1 MVTMVWSTLSSLAV
15 AKTLRFEVSSVVE
28 LRAVIGDLENQD
40 LDALDLV
47 IIDMAEGEYLFDEL
61 LSTGGTLPQLPVAT
75 VIIRAKSNARVTF
88 IGGGPGSNFRFA
100 NVTPAVG
107 NSRAILEL
115 QKITFRDFHT
125 AGNGA
130 IVEVDPGPDL
140 GKPSARLKGCI
151 IEDVSAADGGVGFA
165 FGDDVAL
172 TIVKCKINRASASVS
187 GGVVS
192 VINGASLFFD
202 LNLVTRA
209 TSFLRGGAIYTDGA
223 KHVIAA
229 HNTVDKSSTRSE
241 LGGNVYIKGEIVKIN
256 DNHFKLEAGSDGDMV
271 AAAGGPDG
279 ASVVLNGNTITVVP
293 PGGAGITLL
302 NSSLVGAD
310 LNAALNLI
318 QVRGGSPCVNHP
330 FASTDDKFI
339 SNGGSVSNG
348 LDCASLD
355 HLLDRFPVNLELED
369 EFPLR
374 GVPGDASPAVDILD
388 ELIDRQQNQPG
399 VSDLQD
405 YAVSGDAI
413 PLETLPCGYRDIR
426 GLARP
431 QDGDGDGI
439 FGCDAGAYELQG
451 GADIGAAQ
459 SGAYYDFA
467 HSGEG
472 YFAEMLGGGRA
483 VVGLFTFK
491 RDGSGPVWYTG
502 LGQVNGNSIVV
513 DELSLAKGG
522 VFGSDFDASSITNTP
537 VAGFS
542 AIYSDCRSVET
553 PGRWVVDP
561 IEFLDLRDP
570 LGAVS
575 DEELDTLLEE
585 QILVNKR
592 LSQIISCAPGIEAQS
607 VNAYRSGT
615 YYDPARSGEGI
626 FVEVLT
632 DGTVVVIWYTFD
644 PLGNHMWILGTGTLE
659 GNKVTIEARYPTG
672 FTRFGALF
680 DKNEI
685 VMSDWGRFTL
695 EFTGCH
701 TLLFSYK
708 SDIDAYGEGHYNYTR
723 LTQLAGTGCPAS

>member
-1 MVTMVWSTLSSLAV
+1 M
-15 AKTLRFEVSSVVE
+15 
-28 LRAVIGDLENQD
+28 
-40 LDALDLV
+40 
-47 IIDMAEGEYLFDEL
+47 
-61 LSTGGTLPQLPVAT
+61 
-75 VIIRAKSNARVTF
+75 
-88 IGGGPGSNFRFA
+88 
-100 NVTPAVG
+100 
-107 NSRAILEL
+107 
-115 QKITFRDFHT
+115 
-125 AGNGA
+125 
-130 IVEVDPGPDL
+130 
-140 GKPSARLKGCI
+140 
-151 IEDVSAADGGVGFA
+151 
-165 FGDDVAL
+165 
-172 TIVKCKINRASASVS
+172 
-187 GGVVS
+187 
-192 VINGASLFFD
+192 
-202 LNLVTRA
+202 
-209 TSFLRGGAIYTDGA
+209 
-223 KHVIAA
+223 
-229 HNTVDKSSTRSE
+229 
-241 LGGNVYIKGEIVKIN
+241 GGNVYIKGEIVKIN

-472 YFAEMLGGGRA
+472 
-483 VVGLFTFK
+483 
-491 RDGSGPVWYTG
+491 
-502 LGQVNGNSIVV
+502 
-513 DELSLAKGG
+513 
-522 VFGSDFDASSITNTP
+522 
-537 VAGFS
+537 
-542 AIYSDCRSVET
+542 
-553 PGRWVVDP
+553 
-561 IEFLDLRDP
+561 
-570 LGAVS
+570 
-575 DEELDTLLEE
+575 
-585 QILVNKR
+585 
-592 LSQIISCAPGIEAQS
+592 
-607 VNAYRSGT
+607 
-615 YYDPARSGEGI
+615 I

-659 GNKVTIEARYPTG
+659 GNKVIIEARYPTG